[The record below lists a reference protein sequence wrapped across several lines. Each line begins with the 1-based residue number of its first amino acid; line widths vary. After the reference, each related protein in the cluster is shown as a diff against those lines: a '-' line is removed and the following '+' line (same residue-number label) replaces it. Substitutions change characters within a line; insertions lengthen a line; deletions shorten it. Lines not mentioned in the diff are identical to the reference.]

1 MHHLDQ
7 LIIVKSVLTTAL
19 KTENEKCNNESAIYQ
34 DSAIN
39 LDEVYKRLNKPEN
52 QKKLFELSM

>member
-19 KTENEKCNNESAIYQ
+19 KTENEKCDNESAIYQ
-34 DSAIN
+34 DLAIN
-39 LDEVYKRLNKPEN
+39 LDKVYK
-52 QKKLFELSM
+52 Q